1 MRTVGLITEYNPF
14 HLGHSIH
21 LKESLKLS
29 GADRSVCVMSGSF
42 VQRGEP
48 AIVDKWTRAR
58 MAIDSGVD
66 LVLELPFVYSTL
78 SAELFAYGAVR
89 LLDATNSVNYLAFGS
104 EEGKIDTLEPIA
116 RLLIS
121 ETGEFSSTLK
131 KSLSTGSSYSKAR
144 SLAVSVALSKMGHD
158 PKLIEDT
165 ISKPNNILGVEYL
178 KALIKLNS
186 SIKPITFKRVGHGYK
201 DISTTLGIASAT
213 AIRRLLL
220 NKDFSLVQE
229 LLPQSS
235 YSLLMEFFY
244 RHGTFNSLE
253 NYSEILKYVLRQK
266 SAEELSLFM
275 DMETGLE
282 NRLKKISAEIMS
294 TEDLVQS
301 AITKRYP
308 GTRIRRL
315 LVHILTDLKGDSIKR
330 SLYQK
335 PEYIRVLAS
344 NSNGFEIIN
353 EIKKNS
359 AIKVI
364 TKFSDAFTGLS
375 DTSKAILEKEIL
387 ATDLYYLGLKESAH
401 AFGKDYLVSP
411 YIFGKNK

>member
-14 HLGHSIH
+14 HLGHSLH
-21 LKESLKLS
+21 LRESIRLS

-48 AIVDKWTRAR
+48 ALVDKWTRAR

-66 LVLELPFVYSTL
+66 LVLELPFVFSTQ

-89 LLDATNSVNYLAFGS
+89 LLDATNSVSHLAFGS
-104 EEGKIDTLEPIA
+104 EEGKIDALEPIA

-121 ETGEFSSTLK
+121 ESEDFSSALK
-131 KSLSTGSSYSKAR
+131 KSLSSGSSYSAAR
-144 SLAVSVALSKMGHD
+144 SFAVSEALSKTGHD
-158 PKLIEDT
+158 PKLIEET
-165 ISKPNNILGVEYL
+165 ISKPNNILGIEYL
-178 KALIKLNS
+178 KALVKLNS
-186 SIKPITFKRVGHGYK
+186 DIRAITFKRIGHGYK
-201 DISTTLGIASAT
+201 DTSTTLGIASAT

-220 NKDFSLVQE
+220 SDDFFAVRE
-229 LLPQSS
+229 LLPESN
-235 YSLLMEFFY
+235 YTLLMEFFY
-244 RHGTFNSLE
+244 KYGTFNSLE
-253 NYSEILKYVLRQK
+253 NYSDILRYVLRQK

-282 NRLKKISAEIMS
+282 NRLKKISSEIRSAEN
-294 TEDLVQS
+294 LVQK
-301 AITKRYP
+301 AVTRRYP

-315 LVHILTDLKGDSIKR
+315 LVHILTDLKVDSIKR
-330 SLYQK
+330 ALYQK

-344 NSNGFEIIN
+344 NSIGFEIIN

-359 AIKVI
+359 ALKVI
-364 TKFSDAFTGLS
+364 TKFSDAFSGLS
-375 DTSKAILEKEIL
+375 DTSKAMLEKEIL
-387 ATDLYYLGLKESAH
+387 ATDLYYFGLNESSH

-411 YIFGKNK
+411 YIFGK